1 MQAANSFVLASFV
14 TFGYETTETKYVSP
28 DTEKGTLLRRKKC
41 LPEGETFTES
51 SKLVQKV
58 NDTGYIL
65 PLCVSFA
72 VLMAKK
78 SPSED
83 RPDSGRTPREKF
95 NRSLRIFDYVWR
107 FRWKFL
113 LSFII
118 LALSS
123 LVFLVIMQLPGEALN
138 IIRGEG
144 KYPGLTTQSVFVL
157 LAGLLVVQAPLSFL
171 RVRLQAEVSERAMAA
186 LRKDLYHK
194 ILHLQ
199 IPFFERTRVGELTSR
214 ITNDI
219 TQIQGVFALTL
230 AEFLRQLIILFG
242 AIVYI
247 LATMMKLALVS
258 LAIFPVVVVAAMF
271 FGRYV
276 RKMTKARQEQLAQSN
291 IIVEESLQSINT
303 VKAYTN
309 EKFELERYAR
319 SIDETVRISL
329 KTASAR
335 GLFAAFIV
343 TVMFGALFYIIYR
356 AVLLVE
362 SGALPIGDLFSFV
375 IFTALIGGS
384 IASLGNFYTEIVSAL
399 GASDRVVDILESEE
413 TESAPSSAVAE
424 SGTAAPFTAT
434 VEYKDVQFSYPTRP
448 DVPVLKG
455 VDLTIGGGQKIALVG
470 ASGSGKSTIMKLLL
484 RFYPVAEGQITI
496 GGQPLESFDLED
508 FREHLALVP
517 QEVLLFGGTIREN
530 IAYGKL
536 DATETEIRMAAQQ
549 ANALDFIEQFPEG
562 LETVV
567 GDRGIQ
573 LSGGQRQRIAIARAI
588 LKNPAILLLDEATSS
603 LDAESER
610 VVQDALNRLME
621 GRTSIIIAH
630 RLATIRAV
638 DRIYVIENGRIV
650 ESGTHEELSRREDGA
665 YSALAR
671 LQFES
676 LSE

>member
-1 MQAANSFVLASFV
+1 
-14 TFGYETTETKYVSP
+14 
-28 DTEKGTLLRRKKC
+28 
-41 LPEGETFTES
+41 
-51 SKLVQKV
+51 
-58 NDTGYIL
+58 
-65 PLCVSFA
+65 
-72 VLMAKK
+72 MAKTTQQ
-78 SPSED
+78 ED
-83 RPDSGRTPREKF
+83 RPESGRTQKEKF
-95 NRSLRIFDYVWR
+95 NRSLRIFDYIWLY
-107 FRWKFL
+107 RWKFL
-113 LSFII
+113 ISFVI

-144 KYPGLTTQSVFVL
+144 KYPGVTTKQIFVL
-157 LAGLLVVQAPLSFL
+157 LAVLLVLQAPLSFL
-171 RVRLQAEVSERAMAA
+171 RVRLQAEVSERAMAS

-219 TQIQGVFALTL
+219 TQIQGIFALTL
-230 AEFLRQLIILFG
+230 AEFLRQMIILVG

-247 LATMMKLALVS
+247 LVTMMKLALVS

-276 RKMTKARQEQLAQSN
+276 RKMMKARQEQLAQSN

-309 EKFELERYAR
+309 EEFELQRYAK
-319 SIDETVRISL
+319 SIDETVDISL

-335 GLFAAFIV
+335 GIFAAFIV

-362 SGALPIGDLFSFV
+362 AGALPVGDLFSFV

-399 GASDRVVDILESEE
+399 GASDRVVDILDSEE
-413 TESAPSSAVAE
+413 TELLEDPASATSSASQRSA
-424 SGTAAPFTAT
+424 GLYPAAAANNRGLKGNIRYEEVYFN
-434 VEYKDVQFSYPTRP
+434 YPTRP

-455 VDLTIGGGQKIALVG
+455 IDLEIKPGQKIALVG

-484 RFYPVAEGQITI
+484 RFYPLKSGQITVD
-496 GGQPLESFDLED
+496 GQSVDNFDLNE
-508 FREHLALVP
+508 FREDLALVP

-536 DATETEIRMAAQQ
+536 QATDDEIREAARL

-562 LETVV
+562 FDTVV

-573 LSGGQRQRIAIARAI
+573 LSGGQRQRVAIARAI

-610 VVQDALNRLME
+610 VVQEALNRLME

-630 RLATIRAV
+630 RLATIREV
-638 DRIYVIENGRIV
+638 DCIYVIEHGRII
-650 ESGTHEELSRREDGA
+650 ESGTHEELSVRPNGA

-671 LQFES
+671 LQFEPVV
-676 LSE
+676 E

>member
-1 MQAANSFVLASFV
+1 MAV
-14 TFGYETTETKYVSP
+14 
-28 DTEKGTLLRRKKC
+28 
-41 LPEGETFTES
+41 
-51 SKLVQKV
+51 
-58 NDTGYIL
+58 
-65 PLCVSFA
+65 CVSFA
-72 VLMAKK
+72 LLMAKTYDK
-78 SPSED
+78 TERPVSD
-83 RPDSGRTPREKF
+83 RTQKEKF

-107 FRWKFL
+107 YRWKFL

-118 LALSS
+118 LVVSS

-138 IIRGEG
+138 VIRGEG
-144 KYPGLTTQSVFVL
+144 KYDLTTKEIFSI
-157 LAGLLVVQAPLSFL
+157 LAILLVIQAPLSFL
-171 RVRLQAEVSERAMAA
+171 RVRLQAEVSEKAMGS
-186 LRKDLYHK
+186 LRKDLFAK
-194 ILHLQ
+194 ILRLE

-219 TQIQGVFALTL
+219 TQIQGIFALTL
-230 AEFLRQLIILFG
+230 AEFLRQMIILVG

-258 LAIFPVVVVAAMF
+258 LAIFPVVVIAAMF

-309 EKFELERYAR
+309 EEFELGRYGR

-335 GLFAAFIV
+335 GLFSAFIV

-362 SGALPIGDLFSFV
+362 ADALPVGDLFSFV

-384 IASLGNFYTEIVSAL
+384 IASLGNFYTEILSAL
-399 GASDRVVDILESEE
+399 GASDRVVDIMESKE
-413 TESAPSSAVAE
+413 TEGA
-424 SGTAAPFTAT
+424 SGTAVATSPAPAAAPHNVPQLQGNIRYQGVHFN
-434 VEYKDVQFSYPTRP
+434 YPTRP
-448 DVPVLKG
+448 DVKVLKG
-455 VDLTIGGGQKIALVG
+455 IDLTIEPGQKVALVG

-484 RFYPVAEGQITI
+484 RFYPLNDGQITVDGRDI
-496 GGQPLESFDLED
+496 NSYDLHQ
-508 FREHLALVP
+508 FREDLALVP

-530 IAYGKL
+530 IAYGAL
-536 DATETEIRMAAQQ
+536 QASEEAIREAAEK
-549 ANALDFIEQFPEG
+549 ANALEFIEAFPEG
-562 LETVV
+562 FDTVV

-573 LSGGQRQRIAIARAI
+573 LSGGQRQRVAIARAI

-610 VVQDALNRLME
+610 VVQEALNRLME

-630 RLATIRAV
+630 RLATIREV
-638 DRIYVIENGRIV
+638 DRIYVIENGTIV
-650 ESGTHEELSRREDGA
+650 EQGTHEELSDRPGGA

-671 LQFES
+671 LQFQPIPE
-676 LSE
+676 

>member
-1 MQAANSFVLASFV
+1 
-14 TFGYETTETKYVSP
+14 
-28 DTEKGTLLRRKKC
+28 
-41 LPEGETFTES
+41 
-51 SKLVQKV
+51 
-58 NDTGYIL
+58 
-65 PLCVSFA
+65 
-72 VLMAKK
+72 MAKTK
-78 SPSED
+78 ESTD
-83 RPDSGRTPREKF
+83 RPDSGRSQREKF
-95 NRSLRIFDYVWR
+95 NRSLRIFDYVYLY
-107 FRWKFL
+107 RWKFII
-113 LSFII
+113 SFVI

-138 IIRGEG
+138 VIRGEG
-144 KYPGLTTQSVFVL
+144 KYGLTTTEIFQLLAVL
-157 LAGLLVVQAPLSFL
+157 LVLQAPLSFL
-171 RVRLQAEVSERAMAA
+171 RVRLQAEVSEKAMGS
-186 LRKDLYHK
+186 LRKDLFAK
-194 ILHLQ
+194 ILRLKV
-199 IPFFERTRVGELTSR
+199 PFFERTRVGELTSR

-219 TQIQGVFALTL
+219 TQIQGIFSLTL
-230 AEFLRQLIILFG
+230 AEFLRQIIILVG

-276 RKMTKARQEQLAQSN
+276 RKMMKLRQEQLAQSN

-309 EKFELERYAR
+309 EEFELGRYAR

-329 KTASAR
+329 KTATAR
-335 GLFAAFIV
+335 GIFAAFIV

-356 AVLLVE
+356 AVLLVQAD
-362 SGALPIGDLFSFV
+362 ALPVGDLFSFV

-399 GASDRVVDILESEE
+399 GASDRVVDILDSTE
-413 TESAPSSAVAE
+413 TEGVDAGARAGFGSKGRTGLPPAPT
-424 SGTAAPFTAT
+424 TAPLRGSIRY
-434 VEYKDVQFSYPTRP
+434 EDVRFNYPTRP
-448 DVPVLKG
+448 DVDVLRG
-455 VDLTIGGGQKIALVG
+455 ISLTIQPGEKVALVG

-484 RFYPVAEGQITI
+484 RFYPLTGGSITVDERPI
-496 GGQPLESFDLED
+496 GDYDLHGYRD
-508 FREHLALVP
+508 DLALVP

-530 IAYGKL
+530 IAYGAL
-536 DATETEIRMAAQQ
+536 NASEEAIRQAALQ
-549 ANALDFIEQFPEG
+549 ANALDFIEAFPEG
-562 LETVV
+562 FDTVV

-610 VVQDALNRLME
+610 VVQEALDRLME

-630 RLATIRAV
+630 RLATIREV

-650 ESGTHEELSRREDGA
+650 EQGTHEELNARPGGA

-671 LQFES
+671 LQFQPAE
-676 LSE
+676 